1 MFDCIF
7 LSYEYWSDDLDF
19 RIYIP
24 LSLPGV
30 GSWQLYLFTLFSM
43 VNPFCG
49 QKSHEHMTQRILF
62 VSLGSCNGHHHN
74 PLGAQYS
81 HP

>member
-30 GSWQLYLFTLFSM
+30 GSWQLYLSRYL
-43 VNPFCG
+43 
-49 QKSHEHMTQRILF
+49 L
-62 VSLGSCNGHHHN
+62 
-74 PLGAQYS
+74 YS
-81 HP
+81 PW